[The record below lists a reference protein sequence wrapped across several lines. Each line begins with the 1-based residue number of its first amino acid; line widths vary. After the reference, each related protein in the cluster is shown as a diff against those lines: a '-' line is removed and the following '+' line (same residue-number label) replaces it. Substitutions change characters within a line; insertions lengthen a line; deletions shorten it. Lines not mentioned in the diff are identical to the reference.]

1 MQAEKIKKDPY
12 QEALRYIENAKQ
24 ILREKAGKDGEYYSD
39 PKFVKMACNT
49 AWNGVLVALNGKMKR
64 QGIPYPTRN
73 RMNVD
78 IYRDYIAKRNKSILK
93 DFNSAYNF
101 LHLLGGYDG
110 ELKVIISQE
119 GIKLALRI
127 IEWCK

>member
-24 ILREKAGKDGEYYSD
+24 ILREKAGKDGE
-39 PKFVKMACNT
+39 
-49 AWNGVLVALNGKMKR
+49 
-64 QGIPYPTRN
+64 
-73 RMNVD
+73 
-78 IYRDYIAKRNKSILK
+78 
-93 DFNSAYNF
+93 
-101 LHLLGGYDG
+101 
-110 ELKVIISQE
+110 LKVIISQE